1 MSYITVVAFDTE
13 TTGLEAE
20 SEDIIEIAANRFTFC
35 PEEGIGFTAV
45 EVNRFQS
52 LVKPTKE
59 IPAFITGINHI
70 SNEMVKDAPDLKPV
84 LFDFLRFCGPS
95 SILVAHNA
103 SFDAAFVG
111 RAVRQ
116 LAMPMPLNPI
126 FDSLKMIKKIMPEFR
141 SYKLVEV
148 AKRLHGQTGV
158 NLDLS
163 KLHRAEYDG
172 IILREVFCACLRKRF
187 QCSDLLQDRALK
199 KLITVHGKP
208 LFFPDFA

>member
-13 TTGLEAE
+13 TTGLEAD
-20 SEDIIEIAANRFTFC
+20 SEEILEIAANRFTFS
-35 PEEGIGFTAV
+35 PADGAGFKSV
-45 EVNRFQS
+45 EVGKFQS
-52 LVKPTKE
+52 LVKPKKK
-59 IPAFITGINHI
+59 IPAFITQINNI
-70 SNEMVKDAPDLKPV
+70 SNEMVKDAPDLLPV
-84 LFDFLRFCGPS
+84 LLDFIRFCGPS

-111 RAVRQ
+111 KAVRR
-116 LAMPMPLNPI
+116 LSMPMPLNPI

-148 AKRLHGQTGV
+148 AKRLQNQTGV
-158 NLDLS
+158 DLDLS

-172 IILREVFCACLRKRF
+172 IVLREVFCACLRKRY

-199 KLITVHGKP
+199 NLISVHGKP